1 MKKTISLFLLML
13 TFISSNAQS
22 YDSVSLE
29 EITINSFSFNQTENS
44 LISLIG
50 SPQSIEDYYSEIDNE
65 NWKDYKYSNNSFY
78 FFNNKLIEFNL
89 RTAEF
94 YLINPTIKVGNNS
107 TEVNAFFPNSYSKR
121 SVSGDKGFITINI
134 KMSDNTISDTF
145 ILINY
150 NKVSNII
157 TSINTASK

>member
-1 MKKTISLFLLML
+1 ML

-22 YDSVSLE
+22 YDSISLD
-29 EITINSFSFNQTENS
+29 EITINTFSFDQTENS
-44 LISLIG
+44 LISLLG
-50 SPQSIEDYYSEIDNE
+50 NPQSIEDYYSEIDNE

-94 YLINPTIKVGNNS
+94 YLINPAIKVGNNS
-107 TEVNAFFPNSYSKR
+107 NEVNAFFPNSYNKR

-157 TSINTASK
+157 TSINTGSK